1 MLQRIER
8 LLRLSAR
15 EVALPADALPADGN
29 GEAPRA
35 ALLAVVD
42 PGELPN
48 STVAHVCPPL
58 AYSHSMRSPS
68 RCACSFAL
76 VFFIVGPP
84 VGVGL
89 PLVAGARAAPA
100 FARHSDSDVLYAP
113 IQRARSGDAPARRY
127 RGHQRARA
135 WRRGGYRRPCR
146 PSMSRG
152 GYAHHPISAGRQP
165 QFRRV
170 SACRIDHR
178 RRAEIRGRRAQVPA
192 TPALTD

>member
-42 PGELPN
+42 PGEMPTRPWLTFVLPWR
-48 STVAHVCPPL
+48 TRTRCG
-58 AYSHSMRSPS
+58 RSPDVPAAS
-68 RCACSFAL
+68 PWSSSSSAL
-76 VFFIVGPP
+76 QLGLDYPLWREREPRPHSPVIQTRTSSTPP
-84 VGVGL
+84 SS
-89 PLVAGARAAPA
+89 APA
-100 FARHSDSDVLYAP
+100 AAMLLHEGIEGIKEP
-113 IQRARSGDAPARRY
+113 
-127 RGHQRARA
+127 GHGVAEDTA
-135 WRRGGYRRPCR
+135 GP
-146 PSMSRG
+146 
-152 GYAHHPISAGRQP
+152 AGRRCLEADTRITRS
-165 QFRRV
+165 RRV